1 MKRDLICAAVLLTI
15 AAVYFALANGIA
27 RSALA
32 DEVGPAGLPLVYA
45 TILGALGALLAFKTL
60 ARYFLLRQTD
70 VEATTPAA

>member
-32 DEVGPAGLPLVYA
+32 DEVGPAGLPLA
-45 TILGALGALLAFKTL
+45 
-60 ARYFLLRQTD
+60 
-70 VEATTPAA
+70 P